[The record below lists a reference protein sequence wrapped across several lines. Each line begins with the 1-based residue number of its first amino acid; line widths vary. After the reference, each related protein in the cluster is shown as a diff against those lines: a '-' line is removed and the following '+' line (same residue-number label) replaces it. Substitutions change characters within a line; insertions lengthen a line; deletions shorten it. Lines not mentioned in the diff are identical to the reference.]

1 MEGEQKRVFLILA
14 EDEIAGI
21 QPPKGVYF
29 TKFLATA
36 QELWVSKKAAKQ
48 KENPYMLIGRSMH
61 IPVYLCR
68 LEKVFQRYDQ
78 NESGQRKWLMSCR
91 KKNENKRITCENCYY
106 KISCLE
112 SSRKYPCRAYQ
123 ERMGSECSTCKEQE
137 KKENT

>member
-48 KENPYMLIGRSMH
+48 KENPYMLIG
-61 IPVYLCR
+61 
-68 LEKVFQRYDQ
+68 
-78 NESGQRKWLMSCR
+78 
-91 KKNENKRITCENCYY
+91 KRCSNDTT
-106 KISCLE
+106 KT
-112 SSRKYPCRAYQ
+112 RADK
-123 ERMGSECSTCKEQE
+123 G
-137 KKENT
+137 NGL